1 MARNVDAKGGNCD
14 VIFDKEN
21 GIAKKYLRNTSST
34 ERIDRFKRE

>member
-21 GIAKKYLRNTSST
+21 GIAKKYLCNTLLLNAL
-34 ERIDRFKRE
+34 IDLYGN